1 MSNEFHQIR
10 QVELTTNQLLLAQA
24 CVDAARIEMVGYV
37 NKIKSKESEDFPGQ
51 LESATRDLD
60 DLKTLSNAFR
70 AAMAD
75 IESTWGKENE

>member
-24 CVDAARIEMVGYV
+24 CVDAARIETVDYI
-37 NKIKSKESEDFPGQ
+37 NKVKAKDTEDFPGQ

-60 DLKTLSNAFR
+60 DLKILSSAFR
-70 AAMAD
+70 AAMMD
-75 IESTWGKENE
+75 IESTWGKEQ